1 MYFYDKNLEK
11 IDFNDIIWDNGQ
23 GNFGDTAKN
32 SQIIYFL
39 KQFNISKK
47 ICLVN
52 HNQFWADLVNE
63 SDVDFLLV
71 NCSDH
76 PYNVPVFNISKNS
89 LIIDSD
95 FNKQNY
101 YPFHLLF
108 SAYLSVNE
116 EVNLHSQRTYYA
128 CCVNRSPRIS
138 RIYNRVK
145 LDNYNINK
153 FKFIWF
159 RAEHSNGPVPD
170 TDDIINKIG
179 KNNYEKFQNINK
191 LSPPYNPKTEY
202 ELCAGI
208 NDYTDSYLN
217 LVTESN
223 LDNIGFLTEK
233 IYKPIR
239 AGQLFLVQGP
249 IGTINFL
256 RSIGFDTFDDYFD
269 HSYDKIDNWM
279 QRTDFIH
286 AELQRIFFDIE
297 KIYFETTERR
307 LQNLK
312 ILKQFEKFDPWTK
325 FVVDQINS

>member
-1 MYFYDKNLEK
+1 M
-11 IDFNDIIWDNGQ
+11 
-23 GNFGDTAKN
+23 
-32 SQIIYFL
+32 
-39 KQFNISKK
+39 
-47 ICLVN
+47 
-52 HNQFWADLVNE
+52 
-63 SDVDFLLV
+63 
-71 NCSDH
+71 
-76 PYNVPVFNISKNS
+76 
-89 LIIDSD
+89 
-95 FNKQNY
+95 
-101 YPFHLLF
+101 
-108 SAYLSVNE
+108 
-116 EVNLHSQRTYYA
+116 
-128 CCVNRSPRIS
+128 
-138 RIYNRVK
+138 
-145 LDNYNINK
+145 
-153 FKFIWF
+153 
-159 RAEHSNGPVPD
+159 PD

-191 LSPPYNPKTEY
+191 LSPPYNSKTEY

-217 LVTESN
+217 LVTESK